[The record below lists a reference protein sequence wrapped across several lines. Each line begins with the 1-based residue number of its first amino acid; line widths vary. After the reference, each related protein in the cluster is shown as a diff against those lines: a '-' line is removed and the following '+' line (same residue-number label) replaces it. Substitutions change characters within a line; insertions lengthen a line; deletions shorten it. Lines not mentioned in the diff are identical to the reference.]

1 MTQTLSFKTQMLQV
15 DGMGCL
21 SCAKTVEA
29 SLQKLLGVTEESVR
43 FATEKTRVFYDP
55 KQLSEPEIIDCITAL
70 SYTVDAPPVSVATL
84 V

>member
-15 DGMGCL
+15 GGMGCL
-21 SCAKTVEA
+21 SCAKTIEA
-29 SLQKLLGVTEESVR
+29 SWQKLPGVTEESVR

-55 KQLSEPEIIDCITAL
+55 KQLSEPEIIARITAL
-70 SYTVDAPPVSVATL
+70 GYTVDAPPVSVATL